1 MRCMKRFNSFVENK
15 TAIYISHRLS
25 SAALSDRVLVIGD
38 GKIIE
43 SGTHEELMERKGK
56 YCEMFTLQASAYRRE
71 GGDGNA

>member
-1 MRCMKRFNSFVENK
+1 MYENLIAATKGK
-15 TAIYISHRLS
+15 TVIYISHRLS

-43 SGTHEELMERKGK
+43 SGTHEELMESKGK